1 MDVTVDGPLGILH
14 RRGLGAGLNG
24 GSCGE
29 LSLEFSEADH
39 LAIHFIPQPKF
50 DRFETVEKAQFWRL
64 LEEGVRV
71 MATFQIVVGNEGVQ
85 VMDVVESDVA

>member
-1 MDVTVDGPLGILH
+1 MD
-14 RRGLGAGLNG
+14 G

-50 DRFETVEKAQFWRL
+50 DGFETVEKAQFWRL
-64 LEEGVRV
+64 LEERVRV

-85 VMDVVESDVA
+85 MMNVMESNVA